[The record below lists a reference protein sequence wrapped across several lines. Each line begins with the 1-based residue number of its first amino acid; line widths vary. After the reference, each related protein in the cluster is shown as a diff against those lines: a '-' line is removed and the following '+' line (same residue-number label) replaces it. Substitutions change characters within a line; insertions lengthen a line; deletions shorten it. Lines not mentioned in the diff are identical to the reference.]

1 MLGNIMSISTKMDF
15 DNINCYEIVKC
26 IFNLKNTD
34 LKVLQSFSNNDGVT
48 INQLTNKIGK
58 DRSIIYR
65 SLEKLIS
72 CKLCYKERKSGEKRG
87 FIDYYYRIP
96 KKDIF
101 KITEEN
107 LDECYLKIKK
117 IKRQITIS
125 EKGKKKLKS
134 MVGAKIM

>member
-1 MLGNIMSISTKMDF
+1 MLENIVGISTKMDF

-26 IFNLKNTD
+26 IFNLNNTD
-34 LKVLQSFSNNDGVT
+34 LVVLQSFNKNDGMT
-48 INQLTNKIGK
+48 INQLKSKIEK

-65 SLEKLIS
+65 SLEKLIT

-96 KKDIF
+96 IKEIF

-107 LDECYLKIKK
+107 LDKCYLKIKK
-117 IKRQITIS
+117 LINDMDKD
-125 EKGKKKLKS
+125 
-134 MVGAKIM
+134 V

>member
-1 MLGNIMSISTKMDF
+1 MLENIMGISTKMDF
-15 DNINCYEIVKC
+15 DNINCYDIVKC

-34 LKVLQSFSNNDGVT
+34 LKVLQSFNKNDGVT
-48 INQLTNKIGK
+48 ISQLTKKIGK

-96 KKDIF
+96 IEDIL
-101 KITEEN
+101 KITEKN
-107 LDECYLKIKK
+107 LDKCYLKIKK
-117 IKRQITIS
+117 IINNS
-125 EKGKKKLKS
+125 DELK
-134 MVGAKIM
+134 

>member
-1 MLGNIMSISTKMDF
+1 MLENIMNISTKMDF
-15 DNINCYEIVKC
+15 DKINCYEIVKC

-34 LKVLQSFSNNDGVT
+34 LKVLQSFHKNQGVT
-48 INQLTNKIGK
+48 INQLTMKIGK
-58 DRSIIYR
+58 DKSIIYR

-96 KKDIF
+96 IKDIL

-107 LDECYLKIKK
+107 LDRCYLKMKK
-117 IKRQITIS
+117 IINNTN
-125 EKGKKKLKS
+125 GLKE
-134 MVGAKIM
+134 

>member
-1 MLGNIMSISTKMDF
+1 MLENIVGISTKMDF

-26 IFNLKNTD
+26 IFNLNNTD
-34 LKVLQSFSNNDGVT
+34 LVILQSFNKNDGMT
-48 INQLTNKIGK
+48 INQIKSKIEK

-65 SLEKLIS
+65 SLEKLIT

-96 KKDIF
+96 IKEVF

-107 LDECYLKIKK
+107 LDKCYLKIKK
-117 IKRQITIS
+117 MINDMDKN
-125 EKGKKKLKS
+125 E
-134 MVGAKIM
+134 